1 MSISAQQV
9 KELRDRTSA
18 KMMDCKRALVETDGD
33 LEKAV
38 ELLRKK
44 SQSSA
49 DKKATKITGDGVVIA
64 KLSDDGKKASLL
76 EVNSQTD
83 FVARD
88 ESFLAFANSVV
99 DLALDKEISTA
110 EDLLSAPLNGDQTV
124 DQVRVELVAK
134 LGENINCR
142 RLAFTKAGAD
152 NELVS
157 SYVHQGKI
165 GVIVKISGGN
175 ADIARDMA
183 MHVAANAPLVI
194 EPTDVPQELVEKE
207 KDIFIAQAKE
217 SGKPDD
223 IIQKMIQGRVAKFVG
238 EQSLSGQAF
247 VKDPSMKV
255 AKVLSQA
262 NAKVLEFVRFEV
274 GEGIEKEEGDFAKEV
289 MEQAFG
295 KKD

>member
-49 DKKATKITGDGVVIA
+49 DKKSTKITGDGVVIA

-88 ESFLAFANSVV
+88 ESFLSFANSVV

-110 EDLLSAPLNGDQTV
+110 ENLLSSPLNGDQTV
-124 DQVRVELVAK
+124 DQVRVELVSK

-142 RLAFTKAGAD
+142 RLAFTKAESD

-194 EPTDVPQELVEKE
+194 EPSDVPQELVEKE

-238 EQSLSGQAF
+238 EQSLAGQAF

>member
-9 KELRDRTSA
+9 KALRDRTSA
-18 KMMDCKRALVETDGD
+18 KMMDCKKALVETEGD

-49 DKKATKITGDGVVIA
+49 DKKATKITGDGVVIVSGNSEKTA
-64 KLSDDGKKASLL
+64 IL

-88 ESFLAFANSVV
+88 SNFSGFAKSVAELAVNNEVS
-99 DLALDKEISTA
+99 DISS
-110 EDLLSAPLNGDQTV
+110 LLEQKLSGDQTV

-142 RLAFTKAGAD
+142 RLAFLKADSG
-152 NELVS
+152 ELVS

-165 GVIVKISGGN
+165 GVIVKISGGDE
-175 ADIARDMA
+175 DIARDMA
-183 MHVAANAPLVI
+183 MHIAANSPLVI
-194 EPTDVPQELVEKE
+194 NPEDVSEDLVEKE
-207 KDIFIAQAKE
+207 KDIFIAQAKD

-223 IIQKMIQGRVAKFVG
+223 IIQKMVQGRIAKFLG
-238 EQSLSGQAF
+238 EQSLTGQAF

-255 AKVLSQA
+255 AKVLAQK

-274 GEGIEKEEGDFAKEV
+274 GEGIEKVEDDFAKEV

>member
-9 KELRDRTSA
+9 KVLRDQTGA
-18 KMMDCKRALVETDGD
+18 KMMDCKKALVETDGD

-44 SQSSA
+44 SQASA
-49 DKKATKITGDGVVIA
+49 DKKSTKITGDGVVIV
-64 KLSDDGKKASLL
+64 SGNSEKAALL

-88 ESFLAFANSVV
+88 SNFSGFANSVV
-99 DLALDKEISTA
+99 DLAVDKEVSDISS
-110 EDLLSAPLNGDQTV
+110 LLEQKLSGDQTV
-124 DQVRVELVAK
+124 DQVRVELVSK

-142 RLAFTKAGAD
+142 RLSFLKAGSD
-152 NELVS
+152 EFVS

-165 GVIVKISGGN
+165 GVIVKISGGDE
-175 ADIARDMA
+175 DIARDMA
-183 MHVAANAPLVI
+183 MHVAANSPLVI
-194 EPTDVPQELVEKE
+194 NPEDVPQESVEKE
-207 KDIFIAQAKE
+207 KDIFVAQAKD

-223 IIQKMIQGRVAKFVG
+223 IIQKMVQGRIAKFLG
-238 EQSLSGQAF
+238 EQSLTGQAF

-255 AKVLSQA
+255 SKVLA
-262 NAKVLEFVRFEV
+262 EKKAKVLEFVRYEV
-274 GEGIEKEEGDFAKEV
+274 GEGIEKVEDDFAKEV